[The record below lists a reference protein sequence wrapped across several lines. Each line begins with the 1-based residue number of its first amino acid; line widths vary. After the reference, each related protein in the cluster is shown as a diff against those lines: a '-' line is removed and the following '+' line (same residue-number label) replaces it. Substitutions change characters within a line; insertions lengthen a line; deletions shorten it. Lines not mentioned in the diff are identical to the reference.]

1 MKNSDL
7 FSLETVVM
15 AIVLSIGSWTA
26 LESIAHGE
34 AIAAIQV
41 EHKGIEHTQEI
52 VEQMVQ
58 SVVRL
63 EEGQKHM
70 MTNMEDNGERL
81 KELTKAVNKLK

>member
-7 FSLETVVM
+7 FALETVVM
-15 AIVLSIGSWTA
+15 AILLSIGSWTA
-26 LESIAHGE
+26 LESISHGE
-34 AIAAIQV
+34 AIAAFQV
-41 EHKGIEHTQEI
+41 EHKSNNRTKEV

-63 EEGQKHM
+63 EEGQKHL

-81 KELTKAVNKLK
+81 NELTKAVNKLK